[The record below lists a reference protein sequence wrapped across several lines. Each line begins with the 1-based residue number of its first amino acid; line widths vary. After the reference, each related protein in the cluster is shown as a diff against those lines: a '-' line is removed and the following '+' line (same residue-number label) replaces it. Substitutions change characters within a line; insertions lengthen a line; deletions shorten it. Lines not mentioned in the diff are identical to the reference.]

1 MIDKNKKNQQKI
13 MLYEF
18 ESKLEAKS
26 LIILQQKLKDK
37 FQEQILKCTVKLEQK
52 VLNKLFF

>member
-37 FQEQILKCTVKLEQK
+37 FQKQILKYTVKL
-52 VLNKLFF
+52 